1 MDKFIKTASAFALCA
16 VMAVSSIVCVGAAE
30 AETTTPEAPAVS
42 AAAIKPGVEVQSDN
56 IIWKYRTNE
65 YGQRQKRRWNDT
77 KKCWVDPYW
86 IDCG

>member
-30 AETTTPEAPAVS
+30 AETTTPEAPTVS
-42 AAAIKPGVEVQSDN
+42 AAAIKPGAEVQGDN
-56 IIWKYRTNE
+56 IVWKTRIFE
-65 YGQRQKRRWNDT
+65 GRLQKRRWNDT